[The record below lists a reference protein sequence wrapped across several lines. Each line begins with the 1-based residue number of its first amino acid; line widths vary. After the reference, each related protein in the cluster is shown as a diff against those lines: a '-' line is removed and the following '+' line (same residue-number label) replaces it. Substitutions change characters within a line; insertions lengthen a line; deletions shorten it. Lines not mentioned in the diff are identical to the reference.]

1 MNETKNERISIMAP
15 QFHET
20 VMGQRFFTTQLP
32 KLTNAITDLAREISK
47 NNTSQANSL
56 LIQPAP
62 NLDGETRERLLE
74 IMRDPQKA
82 EALANIFCEQV
93 STDSEK
99 LSSVGF
105 YMAKAIMDNS
115 IDDLL
120 IAVCGYRIKS
130 LLGMI

>member
-1 MNETKNERISIMAP
+1 MAP
-15 QFHET
+15 QFLET

-32 KLTNAITDLAREISK
+32 KLTNAITALTREISK

-62 NLDGETRERLLE
+62 NLDGETREKLLE
-74 IMRDPQKA
+74 IMQDPKKA
-82 EALANIFCEQV
+82 ELLAEVFIEQV
-93 STDSEK
+93 TSDSEK
-99 LSSVGF
+99 PSSVGF
-105 YMAKAIMDNS
+105 YMAKAILDNS

-130 LLGMI
+130 LLDMI

>member
-1 MNETKNERISIMAP
+1 MAP

-62 NLDGETRERLLE
+62 NLDGETREKLLE
-74 IMRDPQKA
+74 IMQDPKKA
-82 EALANIFCEQV
+82 ELIAEVFIEQV
-93 STDSEK
+93 TSDSEK
-99 LSSVGF
+99 PSSVGF
-105 YMAKAIMDNS
+105 YMAKAILDNS

-130 LLGMI
+130 LLDMI

>member
-1 MNETKNERISIMAP
+1 MAP

-62 NLDGETRERLLE
+62 NLDGETREKLLE
-74 IMRDPQKA
+74 IMQDPKKA
-82 EALANIFCEQV
+82 ELLAEVFIEQV
-93 STDSEK
+93 TSDSEK
-99 LSSVGF
+99 PSSVGF
-105 YMAKAIMDNS
+105 YIAKAILDNS

-130 LLGMI
+130 LLDMI

>member
-1 MNETKNERISIMAP
+1 MAP

-32 KLTNAITDLAREISK
+32 KLTNAITDLTREISK

-62 NLDGETRERLLE
+62 NLDGETREKLLE
-74 IMRDPQKA
+74 IMQDPKKA
-82 EALANIFCEQV
+82 ELLAEVFIEQV
-93 STDSEK
+93 TSDSEK
-99 LSSVGF
+99 PSSVGF
-105 YMAKAIMDNS
+105 YMAKAILDNS

-130 LLGMI
+130 LLDMI